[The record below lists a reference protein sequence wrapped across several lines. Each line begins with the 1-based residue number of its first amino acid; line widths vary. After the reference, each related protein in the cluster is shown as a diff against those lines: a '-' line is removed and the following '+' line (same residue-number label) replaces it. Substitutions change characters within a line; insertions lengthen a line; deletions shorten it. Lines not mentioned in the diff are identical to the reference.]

1 MTKPEN
7 TSTCYSEGN
16 KNMETWQKT
25 LIMLKSNPKTKQE
38 LFDFILDLFDNE
50 LRNYF
55 KEVLK
60 DERDNIFTG

>member
-1 MTKPEN
+1 
-7 TSTCYSEGN
+7 
-16 KNMETWQKT
+16 METWQKT